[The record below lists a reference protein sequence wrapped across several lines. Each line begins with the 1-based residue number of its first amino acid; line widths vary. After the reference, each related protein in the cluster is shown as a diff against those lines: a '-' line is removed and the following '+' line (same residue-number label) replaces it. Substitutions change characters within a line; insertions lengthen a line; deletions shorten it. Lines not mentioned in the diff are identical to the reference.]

1 MFYCLLK
8 YVLLGPLLR
17 LLFRPRIEGLENV
30 PATGAAIVA
39 GNHLSF
45 SDHFLMPAIL
55 KRRITFLAKA
65 EYFTGPGIKG
75 RLTAFFFRS
84 AGQIPVDRSSRE
96 AGQAA
101 VREGLGVLRKGELL
115 GIYPEG
121 TRSHDGR
128 LYKGKVGVAVMALTA
143 GVPVVPCAMIG
154 TFEAQP
160 PGRLIPRIRPVT
172 IRFGKPLEFSRF
184 AGMEDQKAV
193 LRAVT
198 DEIMYA
204 ILTLSEQEYVD
215 QYAAIVKSR
224 QAGERG
230 ERERRFPRAPSA
242 DTARTPGPPVAR
254 GAGGAQDTPGP
265 RYSAA
270 IPKRCCSRG
279 ADGTSRTRDTVLVTS
294 SSPGSS
300 APSRASR
307 RSRSAAETSA
317 TSGLPCRVTTT
328 RSPP

>member
-1 MFYCLLK
+1 MFYYLLK

-17 LLFRPRIEGLENV
+17 LVFRPRIEGLDHV
-30 PATGAAIVA
+30 PATGPAIIA

-65 EYFTGPGIKG
+65 EYFTGPGVKG

-84 AGQIPVDRSSRE
+84 AGQIPVDRSGKE
-96 AGQAA
+96 AGRAA
-101 VREGLGVLRKGELL
+101 IREGLGVLDKGELL

-128 LYKGKVGVAVMALTA
+128 LYKGKVGVAVMALRA
-143 GVPVVPCAMIG
+143 GVPVIPCAMIG

-160 PGRLIPRIRPVT
+160 PGRTLPHVRPVT
-172 IRFGKPLEFSRF
+172 IRFGEPLDFSRF
-184 AGMEDQKAV
+184 AGMEQQKAV

-215 QYAAIVKSR
+215 QYAAVAKAEQPTEKS
-224 QAGERG
+224 AK
-230 ERERRFPRAPSA
+230 ERRFPKAPL
-242 DTARTPGPPVAR
+242 G
-254 GAGGAQDTPGP
+254 
-265 RYSAA
+265 
-270 IPKRCCSRG
+270 
-279 ADGTSRTRDTVLVTS
+279 
-294 SSPGSS
+294 
-300 APSRASR
+300 
-307 RSRSAAETSA
+307 
-317 TSGLPCRVTTT
+317 
-328 RSPP
+328 

>member
-1 MFYCLLK
+1 MFYYLLK

-17 LLFRPRIEGLENV
+17 LVFRPRIEGLEHV
-30 PATGAAIVA
+30 PSEGAAIVA

-65 EYFTGPGIKG
+65 EYFTGPGLKG

-84 AGQIPVDRSSRE
+84 AGQIPVDRSGKD

-101 VREGLGVLRKGELL
+101 IREGLGVLSKDELL

-128 LYKGKVGVAVMALTA
+128 LYKGKVGVAVMALKA
-143 GVPVVPCAMIG
+143 GVPVIPCAMIG

-160 PGRLIPRIRPVT
+160 PGKVIPHIRRVA
-172 IRFGKPLEFSRF
+172 IRFGEPLDFSRY
-184 AGMEDQKAV
+184 AGMENEKAI

-204 ILTLSEQEYVD
+204 ILSLSEQKYVD
-215 QYAAIVKSR
+215 RYAAVVK
-224 QAGERG
+224 AEEAAAAKERKF
-230 ERERRFPRAPSA
+230 RRMPLS
-242 DTARTPGPPVAR
+242 
-254 GAGGAQDTPGP
+254 
-265 RYSAA
+265 
-270 IPKRCCSRG
+270 
-279 ADGTSRTRDTVLVTS
+279 
-294 SSPGSS
+294 
-300 APSRASR
+300 
-307 RSRSAAETSA
+307 
-317 TSGLPCRVTTT
+317 
-328 RSPP
+328 

>member
-1 MFYCLLK
+1 MFYYVLK

-17 LLFRPRIEGLENV
+17 LVFRPRIEGLEHV
-30 PATGAAIVA
+30 PSSGAAIVA

-75 RLTAFFFRS
+75 RLTAAFFRS
-84 AGQIPVDRSSRE
+84 AGQIPVDRSGKE

-101 VREGLGVLRKGELL
+101 IREGLGVLTKDELL

-128 LYKGKVGVAVMALTA
+128 LYKGKVGVAVMALRA
-143 GVPVVPCAMIG
+143 QAPVIPCAMIG

-160 PGRLIPRIRPVT
+160 PGRKLPRIHPVS
-172 IRFGKPLEFSRF
+172 IRFGEPLDFSRY
-184 AGMEDQKAV
+184 AGMENEKTV
-193 LRAVT
+193 LRAIT

-215 QYAAIVKSR
+215 RYAADVKKEEAKKAESR
-224 QAGERG
+224 RPF
-230 ERERRFPRAPSA
+230 R
-242 DTARTPGPPVAR
+242 RTP
-254 GAGGAQDTPGP
+254 
-265 RYSAA
+265 
-270 IPKRCCSRG
+270 
-279 ADGTSRTRDTVLVTS
+279 
-294 SSPGSS
+294 
-300 APSRASR
+300 
-307 RSRSAAETSA
+307 
-317 TSGLPCRVTTT
+317 SG
-328 RSPP
+328 

>member
-1 MFYCLLK
+1 MFYYLLK

-17 LLFRPRIEGLENV
+17 LVFRPRIEGLENV
-30 PATGAAIVA
+30 PATGPAIVA

-65 EYFTGPGIKG
+65 EYFTGPGLRG

-84 AGQIPVDRSSRE
+84 AGQIPVDRSGQE
-96 AGQAA
+96 AGRAA
-101 VREGLGVLRKGELL
+101 IREGLGVLRRGELL

-143 GVPVVPCAMIG
+143 GVEVVPCAMIG

-160 PGRLIPRIRPVT
+160 PGKVIPRIRPVT
-172 IRFGKPLEFSRF
+172 IRFGKPLDFSRY
-184 AGMEDQKAV
+184 AGMERQKAV

-204 ILTLSEQEYVD
+204 ILALSEQEYVD
-215 QYAAIVKSR
+215 QYAAVAKAE
-224 QAGERG
+224 QAQATDRK
-230 ERERRFPRAPSA
+230 ERRFPRAPLA
-242 DTARTPGPPVAR
+242 
-254 GAGGAQDTPGP
+254 
-265 RYSAA
+265 
-270 IPKRCCSRG
+270 
-279 ADGTSRTRDTVLVTS
+279 
-294 SSPGSS
+294 
-300 APSRASR
+300 
-307 RSRSAAETSA
+307 
-317 TSGLPCRVTTT
+317 
-328 RSPP
+328 